1 MLCRANGSGLRLP
14 MSTPRALV
22 IRTAGINSEVELCR
36 AFTLAGA
43 EVDLLHLDRLIAEPT
58 QIARYDL
65 IAFPGGFSYG
75 DDIASGRIMAMHTRQ
90 KLLPELIQAADRG
103 VPMIGICNGF
113 QVLVQIGLLPGF
125 DTERTPCVALCENT
139 SGRFIDNSV
148 ALVPNP
154 DSPCIWT
161 RDLVQ
166 RTQADNAEPEL
177 VMTIG
182 HGEGRF
188 VTRNNAVLEQL
199 QANNQIALRYKDD
212 INGSTDRIAGICDPT
227 GRIMGLMPHP
237 ERALDWNRHP
247 YWTRLPE
254 SVRATHSP
262 GLGMFIS
269 AVEAVTTQT
278 V

>member
-1 MLCRANGSGLRLP
+1 
-14 MSTPRALV
+14 MSTPSALV

-43 EVDLLHLDRLIAEPT
+43 SADLVHLDRLITDPT
-58 QIARYDL
+58 RIERYDL

-75 DDIASGRIMAMHTRQ
+75 DDISSGRIMAMHTRQ
-90 KLLPELIQAADRG
+90 KLLPELIKAADRG

-113 QVLVQIGLLPGF
+113 QVLTQIGLLPGL
-125 DTERTPCVALCENT
+125 DGDRTPSVALCENT
-139 SGRFIDNSV
+139 SGRFIDDCV
-148 ALVPNP
+148 PVEPNP

-161 RDLVQ
+161 HDL
-166 RTQADNAEPEL
+166 NARVGGGHDASEL
-177 VMTIG
+177 LMTIG

-188 VTRNNAVLEQL
+188 VTKNNAVLEQL
-199 QANNQIALRYKDD
+199 RQHNQIALRYRDD
-212 INGSTDRIAGICDPT
+212 VNGSVDRIAGICDPT

-237 ERALDWNRHP
+237 ERMLDWNRHP
-247 YWTRLPE
+247 HWTRLPA
-254 SVRATHSP
+254 SLRKTHTP

-269 AVEAVTTQT
+269 AVEAVSTQA

>member
-1 MLCRANGSGLRLP
+1 
-14 MSTPRALV
+14 MSTPSALV
-22 IRTAGINSEVELCR
+22 VRTAGINSEVELCR

-43 EVDLLHLDRLIAEPT
+43 SVDLVHLDRLIADPT
-58 QIARYDL
+58 QIRRYDL

-75 DDIASGRIMAMHTRQ
+75 DDISSGRIMAMHTRQ
-90 KLLPELIQAADRG
+90 RLLPELKAAAERG

-113 QVLVQIGLLPGF
+113 QVLAQIGLLPGL
-125 DTERTPCVALCENT
+125 DGDDESSVALCENT
-139 SGRFIDNSV
+139 SGRFQDDCVVIE
-148 ALVPNP
+148 PNAE
-154 DSPCIWT
+154 SPCIWT
-161 RDLVQ
+161 RDLIA
-166 RTQADNAEPEL
+166 RTSAGNDEPEL

-188 VTRNNAVLEQL
+188 VTKNNAVLEQL
-199 QANNQIALRYKDD
+199 QQNNQIALRYRDD
-212 INGSTDRIAGICDPT
+212 VNGSVDRVAGICDPS

-237 ERALDWNRHP
+237 ERMLDWNRHP

-254 SVRATHSP
+254 SVRGTHAP

-269 AVEAVTTQT
+269 AVEAVSAQT

>member
-1 MLCRANGSGLRLP
+1 MN
-14 MSTPRALV
+14 TPRALV

-43 EVDLLHLDRLIAEPT
+43 GVDLLHLDRLIADPT
-58 QIARYDL
+58 QIARYEL

-75 DDIASGRIMAMHTRQ
+75 DDIASGRIMAMLTRQ
-90 KLLPELIQAADRG
+90 KLLPELIKAADRG

-113 QVLVQIGLLPGF
+113 QVLVQIGLLPGL
-125 DTERTPCVALCENT
+125 DADRTPSVALCEN
-139 SGRFIDNSV
+139 SNGRFIDNSV
-148 ALVPNP
+148 ALEPNAQ
-154 DSPCIWT
+154 SPCIWT
-161 RDLVQ
+161 RDLIE
-166 RTQADNAEPEL
+166 RTGADNGEPEL
-177 VMTIG
+177 LMTIG

-199 QANNQIALRYKDD
+199 HANNQIALRYKDD
-212 INGSTDRIAGICDPT
+212 INGSTDHIAGICDPS

-237 ERALDWNRHP
+237 ERALYWNRHP

-254 SVRATHSP
+254 SVRRSHSP

-269 AVEAVTTQT
+269 AVEAVSAQT

>member
-1 MLCRANGSGLRLP
+1 

-22 IRTAGINSEVELCR
+22 VRTAGINSEVELCR

-43 EVDLLHLDRLIAEPT
+43 DADLVHLDRLTQDPT
-58 QIARYDL
+58 QIRGYDL
-65 IAFPGGFSYG
+65 IGFPGGFSYG
-75 DDIASGRIMAMHTRQ
+75 DDISSGRIMAMRTRQ
-90 KLLPELIQAADRG
+90 KLMPELINAADRG

-113 QVLVQIGLLPGF
+113 QVLAQIGLLPGL
-125 DTERTPCVALCENT
+125 DADRSPSVALCENT
-139 SGRFIDNSV
+139 SGRFQDDCV
-148 ALVPNP
+148 ALKVNAE
-154 DSPCIWT
+154 SACIWT

-166 RTQADNAEPEL
+166 RASENADEPEL

-188 VTRNNAVLEQL
+188 VTKNSSVLEQL
-199 QANNQIALRYKDD
+199 QQNNQIALRYRDD
-212 INGSTDRIAGICDPT
+212 VNGSVDRIAGICDPS

-237 ERALDWNRHP
+237 ERMLHWNRHP
-247 YWTRLPE
+247 FWTRLPK
-254 SVRATHSP
+254 SVRNTHAP

-269 AVEAVTTQT
+269 AVEAVSTQA

>member
-1 MLCRANGSGLRLP
+1 

-22 IRTAGINSEVELCR
+22 VRTAGINSEVELCR

-43 EVDLLHLDRLIAEPT
+43 AVDLVHLDRLIAEPT
-58 QIARYDL
+58 QIAKYDL

-90 KLLPELIQAADRG
+90 KLLPELIKAADRG

-125 DTERTPCVALCENT
+125 DAERQASVALCENT

-161 RDLVQ
+161 RDLIE
-166 RTQADNAEPEL
+166 RTASQSNEPEL

-188 VTRNNAVLEQL
+188 VTKNTAVLEQL
-199 QANNQIALRYKDD
+199 RQNNQIALRYRDD
-212 INGSTDRIAGICDPT
+212 INGSVDRIAGICDPS

-247 YWTRLPE
+247 YWTRLDPA
-254 SVRATHSP
+254 VRSTHTP

-269 AVEAVTTQT
+269 AVEAVTAQT